1 MRASNV
7 ITEIL
12 KIPLIE
18 MIHLK
23 FGYVKVYADREF

>member
-18 MIHLK
+18 MIQLK
-23 FGYVKVYADREF
+23 FGYVKVYVDREF